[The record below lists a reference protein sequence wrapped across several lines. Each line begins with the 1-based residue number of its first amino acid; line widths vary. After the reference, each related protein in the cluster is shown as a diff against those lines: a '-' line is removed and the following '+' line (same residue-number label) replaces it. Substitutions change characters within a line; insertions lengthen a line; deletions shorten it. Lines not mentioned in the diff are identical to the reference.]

1 MSFRVVGVFRA
12 LNQESAG
19 FAGDKIRVQ
28 QKETP
33 QCDVS
38 TLCVFGHPQGA
49 PLRHNG
55 ICQNLICK
63 DLRDLWYRII
73 IVFNRFC
80 QKGLKIN
87 STLLEN
93 LHHRTKDLLKLR

>member
-1 MSFRVVGVFRA
+1 MIAPEEF
-12 LNQESAG
+12 
-19 FAGDKIRVQ
+19 IRRGEVCSP
-28 QKETP
+28 ENTSS
-33 QCDVS
+33 V
-38 TLCVFGHPQGA
+38 

-55 ICQNLICK
+55 ICQNLICE

-80 QKGLKIN
+80 QKGLKTS
-87 STLLEN
+87 STPLEN